1 MKFHNLGYRNI
12 YFMSYAVCAVPVAP
26 VRKEPEHT
34 AEMISQ
40 LLFGEC
46 CIADEAATGWV
57 HITCKADGYAGWCQQ
72 VHLQPVDDTVY
83 HDDEPA
89 LAADWINELDY
100 NGQIMMVPLGSSL
113 PAMHNRKM
121 VWNNTVVS
129 FEGELWK
136 PAKAKRDAATIK
148 VIAFNFINTAY
159 LWGGRSVFGADC
171 SGFVQV
177 VFKFLN
183 YPLLRDA
190 QQQASQGELVSFL
203 QEARC
208 GDLAFFD
215 NAEGKIIHVGILL
228 NDHEII
234 HASGMVRID
243 KIDNQGI
250 VHASTGERTQQLR
263 IIKRYF

>member
-1 MKFHNLGYRNI
+1 
-12 YFMSYAVCAVPVAP
+12 MSYGVCCVPVAP
-26 VRKEPEHT
+26 VRREADHT
-34 AEMISQ
+34 AEMTSQ

-46 CIADEAATGWV
+46 FIINTIAEGWAN
-57 HITCKADGYAGWCQQ
+57 ITCKADGYTGWCQQ
-72 VHLQPVDDTVY
+72 AHVQAIDEAVY
-83 HDDEPA
+83 NDDEPA

-100 NGQIMMVPLGSSL
+100 NGQIMMVPFGSSL

-121 VWNNTVVS
+121 QWKENVVA
-129 FEGELWK
+129 FGGELWK
-136 PAKAKRDAATIK
+136 PAKVKRDAETIK

-159 LWGGRSVFGADC
+159 LWGGRSVFGTDC
-171 SGFVQV
+171 SGFTQL
-177 VFKFLN
+177 VFKFLH

-190 QQQASQGELVSFL
+190 QEQATQGELVNFL

-215 NAEGKIIHVGILL
+215 NADGRIIHVGILL

-234 HASGMVRID
+234 HSSGIVRMD
-243 KIDNQGI
+243 RIDNQGI
-250 VHASTGERTQQLR
+250 MNATTGERTQKLR